1 MRPDQ
6 DPDYDRMREARM
18 QALRLVDLQALS
30 SAQRAKDRRRKKQ
43 QKASA
48 SVD

>member
-30 SAQRAKDRRRKKQ
+30 SQQRAKAKRNEPKDPGP
-43 QKASA
+43 AE
-48 SVD
+48 